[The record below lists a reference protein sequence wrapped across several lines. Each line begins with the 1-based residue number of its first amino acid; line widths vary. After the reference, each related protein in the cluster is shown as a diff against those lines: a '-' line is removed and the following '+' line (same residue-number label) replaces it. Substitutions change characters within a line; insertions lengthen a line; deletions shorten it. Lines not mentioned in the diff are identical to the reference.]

1 MSLRSALWRRH
12 ALSGLAEQS
21 GRYGRSVLAR
31 LPRPSRAALLA
42 FAGRHRVLL
51 VALAVAALLRLVTIL
66 GYRWAIWFPDSYP
79 YVELAL
85 NPRPD
90 VVRTFGYPFLLFLL
104 RPLHSFAVVVTVQH
118 LMGLAT
124 AVILYGLLRRPHL
137 FRFGKALP
145 GWAATLAVA
154 PVLFDGNQIE
164 LEHLLLS
171 DTYFLL
177 LVSGAFALVLWTPKP
192 SPRRVAAA
200 GLLLSMAAITRTIG
214 LPLLIIVLVFLAI
227 RRAGWRT
234 VVAGAVT
241 AIVPI
246 AAYCTWYASANGQFA
261 LSGTDG
267 VFLYSRTMTF
277 ADCDN
282 FGDRLPVNAYPLC
295 DSTPPEQRKA
305 SHFYV
310 WEESQIFRYP
320 GGIFDPYKSELAR
333 TFAKEA
339 ILAQPGDYVATVLED
354 FGRTFRWD
362 RPVYPDPKTYSY
374 YVFPTESQEYW
385 PGRDA
390 SVSRYDAQAQAT
402 HVVEPFAG
410 FMRGYQKVVYLPGTL
425 LGVMLLAGLAGVVAS
440 WRRFGGYALL
450 PFGFA
455 MALLVIPPATVLFDY
470 RYVLPAVPF
479 AAIAAAMALR
489 EAHTLYRSRHR
500 PDNPPRT
507 PAGTAADA
515 EAAPARS

>member
-1 MSLRSALWRRH
+1 MRLLPPRLSLALPP
-12 ALSGLAEQS
+12 
-21 GRYGRSVLAR
+21 VK
-31 LPRPSRAALLA
+31 PPTRAQVLA
-42 FAGRHRVLL
+42 FAVRHRVLL
-51 VALAVAALLRLVTIL
+51 VALAVAALLRFVTVL

-79 YVELAL
+79 YVEIAL

-90 VVRTFGYPFLLFLL
+90 VVRTFGYPFLLLLL
-104 RPLHSFAVVVTVQH
+104 RPLHSFAAVITVQH

-137 FRFGKALP
+137 FRFGRALP

-177 LVSGAFALVLWTPKP
+177 LVAGAVALVLWDSQPAPGKV
-192 SPRRVAAA
+192 VAAC
-200 GLLLSMAAITRTIG
+200 LLLSMAAITRTIG
-214 LPLLIIVLVFLAI
+214 LPLLIVVLVFLAI

-234 VVAGAVT
+234 VVAGTAT

-246 AAYCTWYASANGQFA
+246 AAYMTWYASVNGQFQ

-282 FGDRLPVNAYPLC
+282 FGDRLPVDAYPLC
-295 DSTPPEQRKA
+295 DSTPPEQRRA

-339 ILAQPGDYVATVLED
+339 IVAQPGDYFTTFLTD

-362 RPVYPDPKTYSY
+362 RPVYPDPKTYGY
-374 YVFPTESQEYW
+374 YLFPKESQPYW

-390 SVSRYDAQAQAT
+390 SMARYDVQPEAT
-402 HVVEPFAG
+402 RVVEPFAG
-410 FMRGYQKVVYLPGTL
+410 FMRGYQKVVYLPGTV
-425 LGVMLLAGLAGVVAS
+425 LGVLLLVALAGVVS
-440 WRRFGGYALL
+440 RWRELGGVILL

-455 MALLVIPPATVLFDY
+455 LALLVVPPATVLFDY

-479 AAIAAAMALR
+479 ATVAAAIALR
-489 EAHTLYRSRHR
+489 NLHTWYRSRNR
-500 PDNPPRT
+500 PDHPSRT
-507 PAGTAADA
+507 PENDTTYVTVG
-515 EAAPARS
+515 

>member
-1 MSLRSALWRRH
+1 MALRSPL
-12 ALSGLAEQS
+12 
-21 GRYGRSVLAR
+21 
-31 LPRPSRAALLA
+31 AALPLPARPVLRA
-42 FAGRHRVLL
+42 FAARHRVLL
-51 VALAVAALLRLVTIL
+51 IALAVAVLLRAVTVL
-66 GYRWAIWFPDSYP
+66 GFRWGIWFPDSYP

-90 VVRTFGYPFLLFLL
+90 VVRTFGYPFLLLLL

-118 LMGLAT
+118 LMGLAS

-154 PVLFDGNQIE
+154 PLLFDGNQIE

-177 LVSGAFALVLWTPKP
+177 LVCGAAALVLWTPRP
-192 SPRRVAAA
+192 SARRVAAA
-200 GLLLSMAAITRTIG
+200 CLLLSMAAITRTIG

-227 RRAGWRT
+227 RRVGWRT
-234 VVAGAVT
+234 LVAGAVT

-246 AAYCTWYASANGQFA
+246 AAYMTWYASANGQFA

-282 FGDRLPVNAYPLC
+282 FGDRLPVDAYPLC
-295 DSTPPEQRKA
+295 DSTPPEQRRA

-339 ILAQPGDYVATVLED
+339 ILAQPGDYLQTVLTD

-362 RPVYPDPKTYSY
+362 RPVYPDPKTYGY
-374 YVFPTESQEYW
+374 YVFPTESQGYW

-390 SVSRYDAQAQAT
+390 QMARYDAQAEAT
-402 HVVEPFAG
+402 RVVEPFAG
-410 FMRGYQKVVYLPGTL
+410 FMRAYQKGVYLPGTV
-425 LGVMLLAGLAGVVAS
+425 LGVLLLVALGGVAAR
-440 WRRFGGYALL
+440 WRRFGGPALL

-479 AAIAAAMALR
+479 ASVAAAMALR
-489 EAHTLYRSRHR
+489 ELHTWYRSRHR
-500 PDNPPRT
+500 PDHPPKT
-507 PAGTAADA
+507 PEAGGTAPPDGPDTSESRMPKDGEPEKA
-515 EAAPARS
+515 SLT

>member
-1 MSLRSALWRRH
+1 MNPRSPLSALRARP
-12 ALSGLAEQS
+12 AL
-21 GRYGRSVLAR
+21 
-31 LPRPSRAALLA
+31 PSRAALRA

-51 VALAVAALLRLVTIL
+51 GALAVAVLLRLVTVL

-79 YVELAL
+79 YVEIAL

-104 RPLHSFAVVVTVQH
+104 RPLHSFAVVVVVQH
-118 LMGLAT
+118 LMGLAS
-124 AVILYGLLRRPHL
+124 AVILYGLVRRPHL

-145 GWAATLAVA
+145 GWAATLVVA

-177 LVSGAFALVLWTPKP
+177 LVSGAAALVLWDARP
-192 SPRRVAAA
+192 SARRVAAA
-200 GLLLSMAAITRTIG
+200 CLLLSMAAITRTIG
-214 LPLLIIVLVFLAI
+214 LPLLIIVLVFLVI

-241 AIVPI
+241 AVVPI
-246 AAYCTWYASANGQFA
+246 AAYMTWYASANGPFA

-277 ADCDN
+277 ADCDE
-282 FGDRLPVNAYPLC
+282 FGDRLPVDAYPLC
-295 DSTPPEQRKA
+295 DSTPPEQRRA

-339 ILAQPGDYVATVLED
+339 ILAQPGDYLATVLED

-362 RPVYPDPKTYSY
+362 RPVYPDPKTYGY
-374 YVFPTESQEYW
+374 YIFPEEPQEYW

-390 SVSRYDAQAQAT
+390 QMSRYDAQAEAT
-402 HVVEPFAG
+402 RVVEPFAG
-410 FMRGYQKVVYLPGTL
+410 IMRAYQKGVYLPGTV
-425 LGVMLLAGLAGVVAS
+425 LGVLLLAALGGVAAR
-440 WRRFGGYALL
+440 WRTFGGPALL

-479 AAIAAAMALR
+479 ASVAAAIALR
-489 EAHTLYRSRHR
+489 ELHTWYRSRHR
-500 PDNPPRT
+500 PDHS
-507 PAGTAADA
+507 PALPEDDAPVMAAH
-515 EAAPARS
+515 APA